1 MLSCRI
7 ETIQESSSILSK
19 FINFLSISPS
29 SFSSSNIIFSSSKSL
44 IFIYPLISQV
54 KDEIIVCIT
63 RDLNFRNV
71 IFILLQFIKKVNSEI
86 STLSNYEKEIG
97 LYHAQEFIR
106 EILGNLGFS
115 HQVVI
120 ILHTL
125 LFILYMKS
133 HFQVLHQS
141 SISSHTSSE
150 INEDDKPDNTLDQVV
165 DGALRMRNEVK
176 EVAKLLND
184 KDLKRRMFKATDT
197 FRDELRDI
205 GYDLRDKKS

>member
-115 HQVVI
+115 SNPYHLTI
-120 ILHTL
+120 
-125 LFILYMKS
+125 
-133 HFQVLHQS
+133 
-141 SISSHTSSE
+141 
-150 INEDDKPDNTLDQVV
+150 
-165 DGALRMRNEVK
+165 
-176 EVAKLLND
+176 
-184 KDLKRRMFKATDT
+184 
-197 FRDELRDI
+197 
-205 GYDLRDKKS
+205 